1 MKNLLY
7 LGIILILASCGSNEE
22 EIKEEERYDVSE
34 TVNPTDTLMSL
45 KADMKPLNGVVFCQ
59 LGDIGKYVNGKK
71 EGVQKSWYES
81 GQLESEKNYK
91 DGKAEGIQKW
101 WNEDGQL
108 EDERNY
114 KDGEKHGV
122 QKSWYRSGQLFFEL
136 NCKDGEKDGVQKSW
150 YDDGQLYSELNYKDG
165 KAEGIQKWW
174 NEDGQ
179 LEDERNYKDGK
190 LINQYSSS
198 TILIGD
204 LEVMTEDLGEM
215 SWGDA
220 KKACAALGDGW
231 RLPTRDEL
239 NVLCENKDKIGGF
252 AGNYYWS
259 SRRLWSNTEKD
270 FTSWSWGQSF
280 PSGYE
285 FTSGNYSN
293 YYVRAVRAF

>member
-7 LGIILILASCGSNEE
+7 LGIILMLASCGSNEE

-81 GQLESEKNYK
+81 GQLESEK
-91 DGKAEGIQKW
+91 
-101 WNEDGQL
+101 
-108 EDERNY
+108 
-114 KDGEKHGV
+114 
-122 QKSWYRSGQLFFEL
+122 
-136 NCKDGEKDGVQKSW
+136 
-150 YDDGQLYSELNYKDG
+150 NYKDG